1 MARIIKITNG
11 TNTEDKSLEPS
22 IYKKDHMYMGL
33 AQKWSTYRQKIPK
46 GPNN

>member
-1 MARIIKITNG
+1 MARIIEITNG
-11 TNTEDKSLEPS
+11 TNTKNKSLEPS

-46 GPNN
+46 DPNY